1 MKRISG
7 TFLRCQ
13 EFKISYKSVR
23 TQKYNLSSLLLMLN
37 DKPFMNE
44 FSILM
49 VKEAK
54 SLEIMNLE
62 NNIAQR

>member
-1 MKRISG
+1 
-7 TFLRCQ
+7 
-13 EFKISYKSVR
+13 
-23 TQKYNLSSLLLMLN
+23 MLN